1 MADDE
6 EAWLAVRGGSLPRR
20 RAWGE
25 RRFEAQT
32 MRRQQIESTPGRDG
46 SECKGPALSAN
57 VGWAQPAE
65 RREGGQHGGMRV
77 MSGECA
83 V

>member
-6 EAWLAVRGGSLPRR
+6 EACLAVRGGSLPRR

-32 MRRQQIESTPGRDG
+32 MRRHQTESTPGREG
-46 SECKGPALSAN
+46 SECKGPVRSAK

-65 RREGGQHGGMRV
+65 RREGGQCGGTRV